1 MSASSSPIF
10 TWNRRV
16 EFAETDAAGI
26 VHFSSFFL
34 YMEQAEHALF
44 RSLGLSIF
52 RKRPTSASQA
62 PLPATS
68 PSSPSSTDSA
78 EPSECWASIEL
89 DAVSWPRVHC
99 SCDFHS
105 PAYFEDELSIDLFIE
120 RLGSKS
126 LTYKHIVRRGQ
137 DILAIGRVSSVCSRV
152 DPVSNRLTGCPIP
165 DFIRQKF
172 QSLIESSVSTSTTNQ
187 PPTNL

>member
-10 TWNRRV
+10 TWSRRV

-52 RKRPTSASQA
+52 CKRPKSTSES
-62 PLPATS
+62 PRSATS
-68 PSSPSSTDSA
+68 PSAPTDSV
-78 EPSECWASIEL
+78 EPSQSWASIEL
-89 DAVSWPRVHC
+89 DSVSWPRVHC

-126 LTYKHIVRRGQ
+126 LTYKHSIRRGQ
-137 DILAIGRVSSVCSRV
+137 DVLAIGRVTSVCSRV
-152 DPVSNRLTGCPIP
+152 DPVSNRLASCPIP